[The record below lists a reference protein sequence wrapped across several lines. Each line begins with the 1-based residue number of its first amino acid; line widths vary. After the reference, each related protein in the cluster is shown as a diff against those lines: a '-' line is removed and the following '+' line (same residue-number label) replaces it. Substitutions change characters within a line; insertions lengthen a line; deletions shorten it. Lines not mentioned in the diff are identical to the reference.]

1 MLQQLK
7 QNINQAGFIQF
18 VEKATWL
25 SPIIVLPKKNG
36 KPRICINFRKLN
48 AAIKKDPCPL
58 PFTYEMLNIVVG
70 YEAYFFLNGYL
81 SYLQI
86 SITLKDIYNIAFVT
100 N

>member
-1 MLQQLK
+1 
-7 QNINQAGFIQF
+7 
-18 VEKATWL
+18 L

-70 YEAYFFLNGYL
+70 YEAYFFLDRY
-81 SYLQI
+81 SRYHQI
-86 SITLKDIYNIAFVT
+86 SITPEDRYKIAFVIE
-100 N
+100 